1 MVMFKKAN
9 VYKNSWNVG
18 LFSLFIWSMIVG
30 ILNHSSIS
38 FITSF
43 VFLIYFCLS
52 VFLQNYCVNENK
64 VEELYRYLLYASIFS
79 AIIGIIE
86 KILFLIWDMSL
97 WRWLLEATAQPIFE
111 NRIYSTFGNPNI
123 AGNWFAIMIILSL
136 YFRDIADKKNR
147 LFYQGTTIL
156 FVLTLFLTGSRGAY
170 IGVLFGLAIYWLL
183 KKNKKDVMLFTLI
196 FIFMAALTVIPAN
209 LFDFQFNKSSETN
222 GNTIT
227 DKIEEGA
234 ETHDVGES
242 VNSRVGIWSG
252 SLKMIEDKPITG
264 WGIMAFLEPHS
275 KYLGE
280 YYYKTLFHAHNIW
293 ITFTTTL
300 GGVGLCIYLYMKF
313 NLFKN
318 LEILYR
324 RNYRVVPMLAAIQA
338 LIIGHGLVDFTIIAP
353 QTGILFIGCSAMITS
368 LVRQQSSLSVKQTLS
383 VSKYKSLSKWS

>member
-1 MVMFKKAN
+1 M
-9 VYKNSWNVG
+9 
-18 LFSLFIWSMIVG
+18 
-30 ILNHSSIS
+30 
-38 FITSF
+38 
-43 VFLIYFCLS
+43 
-52 VFLQNYCVNENK
+52 QNYCVNENK